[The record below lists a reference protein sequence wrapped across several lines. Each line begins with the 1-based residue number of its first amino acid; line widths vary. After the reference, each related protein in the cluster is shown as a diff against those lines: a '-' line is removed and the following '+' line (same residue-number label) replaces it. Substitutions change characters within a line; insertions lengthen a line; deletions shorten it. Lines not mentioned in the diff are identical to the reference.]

1 MGSEFMVRT
10 RAGAEQLNGAGK
22 LLATAELPESQTT
35 DRQKDS
41 DTINT

>member
-10 RAGAEQLNGAGK
+10 RVGAEQLNGAGK
-22 LLATAELPESQTT
+22 LLATAEFPEPQST